1 MIILDENIPR
11 DQWEELRRKRVP
23 VKKIGV
29 DIGRK
34 GLDDEDIIPLLH
46 RLNRP
51 TFFTL
56 DVDFWDRN
64 LRHEGYCL
72 VYLDISRTT
81 AAVYARRLL
90 RHPELNTKAK
100 RMGSIIRAE
109 PSGLTVWRVGQNDE
123 ERLLWHK

>member
-1 MIILDENIPR
+1 MSVGDIPLSSWQTVKAPFSIVTPPEKEKGFRCRPPRLPTATTRSGPASGSCTHFPDEP
-11 DQWEELRRKRVP
+11 Q
-23 VKKIGV
+23 IGV

-72 VYLDISRTT
+72 AYLDISHTL
-81 AAVYARRLL
+81 AAV
-90 RHPELNTKAK
+90 
-100 RMGSIIRAE
+100 
-109 PSGLTVWRVGQNDE
+109 
-123 ERLLWHK
+123 

>member
-34 GLDDEDIIPLLH
+34 GLDDEVIIPLLH

-56 DVDFWDRN
+56 DVDFWDRS

-72 VYLDISRTT
+72 VYLDISRST
-81 AAVYARRLL
+81 AAAYIRRLL

-100 RMGSIIRAE
+100 RIGAVIRVE
-109 PSGLTVWRVGQNDE
+109 PTGMTVRRVRHDDE
-123 ERLLWHK
+123 EHLLWQK

>member
-1 MIILDENIPR
+1 MNILDENVPESQR
-11 DQWEELRRKRVP
+11 LLLERRRIAIKQ
-23 VKKIGV
+23 IGV

-51 TFFTL
+51 TFLTL

-72 VYLDISRTT
+72 VYLDIPRTT
-81 AAVYARRLL
+81 AAVYTRRLL
-90 RHPELNTKAK
+90 RHPELNTNAK
-100 RMGSIIRAE
+100 RMGAVIRAE
-109 PSGLTVWRVGQNDE
+109 PSGLTVWRVGQDDE
-123 ERLLWHK
+123 ERLLWPK

>member
-11 DQWEELRRKRVP
+11 DQWEELRRKRVS

-29 DIGRK
+29 DIGRNGTK
-34 GLDDEDIIPLLH
+34 DDRIIPLLH

-51 TFFTL
+51 TLFTL
-56 DVDFWDRN
+56 DVDFWDRK

-72 VYLDISRTT
+72 VYLDISRTM
-81 AAVYARRLL
+81 AAAHIRRIL

-100 RMGSIIRAE
+100 RMGAVIRAE
-109 PSGLTVWRVGQNDE
+109 PRGLTIWRIGQNDE
-123 ERLLWHK
+123 ERLRWHK

>member
-1 MIILDENIPR
+1 MKILDENVPESQR
-11 DQWEELRRKRVP
+11 LLLERRRIA
-23 VKKIGV
+23 VKQIGV

-34 GLDDEDIIPLLH
+34 GLDDEDIIPLLR

-72 VYLDISRTT
+72 VYLDI
-81 AAVYARRLL
+81 
-90 RHPELNTKAK
+90 
-100 RMGSIIRAE
+100 
-109 PSGLTVWRVGQNDE
+109 
-123 ERLLWHK
+123 